1 MLLRLITIISLIKFM
16 LLLISGTSLEIAL
29 YRSLIV
35 FLILFT
41 VLYLTIYLLNVIRDS
56 DTSSRSSTV
65 PDVNGTG
72 SDKEE

>member
-16 LLLISGTSLEIAL
+16 LLLISGTSMEIAL
-29 YRSLIV
+29 YRSMIV

-41 VLYLTIYLLNVIRDS
+41 VLYLTIYLLNVIRENDS
-56 DTSSRSSTV
+56 SAKSSTV
-65 PDVNGTG
+65 PDVNSAG